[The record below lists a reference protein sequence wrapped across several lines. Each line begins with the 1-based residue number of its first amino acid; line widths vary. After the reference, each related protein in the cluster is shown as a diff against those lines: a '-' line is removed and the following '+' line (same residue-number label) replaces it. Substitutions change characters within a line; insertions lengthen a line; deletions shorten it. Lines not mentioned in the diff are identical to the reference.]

1 MAARRRTGS
10 FSPNTSLRLRSS
22 KVDMLL
28 DIVFS
33 VSDRRTGGP
42 FKPGSDL
49 SGDVHT
55 SQSRANE
62 QTRLSSCHGASTPTS
77 QNPACRGP
85 RIDAFSRERAE
96 SFHHFL
102 LLPSPRSTPSR
113 PSVAQGKLHLLT
125 ADASRRIFEA
135 ALERV
140 WRRYRLHV
148 YGYVVMPEHVH
159 LLLNEPQRETSG

>member
-42 FKPGSDL
+42 FKPGSGL

-62 QTRLSSCHGASTPTS
+62 QTRLSACHGASTPAS

-85 RIDAFSRERAE
+85 RTDTFSRERAE
-96 SFHHFL
+96 SFRHFL
-102 LLPSPRSTPSR
+102 PLPSPVRLLR
-113 PSVAQGKLHLLT
+113 GAQSLRASSICLQPT
-125 ADASRRIFEA
+125 QADESSKRH
-135 ALERV
+135 
-140 WRRYRLHV
+140 WSG
-148 YGYVVMPEHVH
+148 YGVVTDSKFMAM
-159 LLLNEPQRETSG
+159 